1 MCITKDTKMMMVVVV
16 VVIMIT
22 IMMMIIIIIIIIIM
36 TETEPISKT
45 WVDMNHLTGLSAQ
58 DFNTF
63 SPVASS
69 KYYDSTGASLTKY
82 ATAFLT

>member
-1 MCITKDTKMMMVVVV
+1 VHHQRHKGDDGGGGGDNDNDNVMM
-16 VVIMIT
+16 
-22 IMMMIIIIIIIIIM
+22 IIIIIIM